1 VFNLTCNILEI
12 SLADENQQ
20 FKLNG
25 LQWEDPAAWGL
36 LLADLAKFIASTYQA
51 ELGINEKEALKRI
64 VQGLQVELNDI

>member
-1 VFNLTCNILEI
+1 MFNLTCNILEI